1 MTLLKEAVVENF
13 TDIPAAVRNGAYR
26 IELTDNMAV
35 GGTTPSKGIIA
46 EANKYLT
53 EQNVELTVM
62 IRARG
67 GNFVYNDTEVK
78 IMEADIFEA
87 QQLGVDGVAFGAVT
101 ADGELDEET
110 MEALIAATGGM
121 NITMH
126 MAFDAL
132 NPTSQLSAIDWLAD
146 HDVTRILT
154 HGGALDTP
162 IEDNFDRLKEY
173 TEYAAGRLVILPG
186 GGINADNMETVAAAL
201 NAKQVHGTKV
211 VSYK

>member
-35 GGTTPSKGIIA
+35 GGTTPSKGVIA
-46 EANKYLT
+46 EANKYLG

-87 QQLGVDGVAFGAVT
+87 QQLGVDGVAFGAIT

-132 NPTSQLSAIDWLAD
+132 APIHQLSAIDWLAD

-154 HGGALDTP
+154 HGGVAGTD
-162 IEDNFDRLKEY
+162 IMDNLDRLKEY
-173 TEYAAGRLVILPG
+173 TDYAAGRIVILPG
-186 GGINADNMETVAAAL
+186 GGITADNMDTIAAAL
-201 NAKQVHGTKV
+201 DAKQVHGTKV